1 MVPALEIE
9 RRLYALRRRMPGI
22 TRLVHGRANVRYL
35 TGYDG
40 GGFTPWLV
48 IGDDA
53 CGLVHYS
60 ADEDSVARLVERG
73 VTAFPFEPH
82 DDPYEVLRAAMPAG
96 PLAADVRWWTAG
108 ELRGLERDVDD
119 CSDVLTAL
127 RAVKSEWEQ
136 DCLRRSG
143 AVTVGVM
150 DHLEAAADGSTA
162 RELGAALYAEAIAQG
177 SGPFTSIPYVA
188 VGDATFE
195 NHTTWDWHARQDASE
210 QACGPYL
217 LEFATSIEG
226 YGVPLS
232 RSRTKDREGR
242 RALQAVEAGV
252 ERVRAALRPGARANV
267 LHESMR
273 GAIED
278 AGFRFAHRAG
288 YSIGLGDLETWME
301 GAVALLG
308 PQDQRAIEPGM
319 AFHVVGSVVEPGRF
333 GVARSNS
340 LLVTEDEC
348 EVLSA

>member
-1 MVPALEIE
+1 
-9 RRLYALRRRMPGI
+9 
-22 TRLVHGRANVRYL
+22 
-35 TGYDG
+35 
-40 GGFTPWLV
+40 
-48 IGDDA
+48 
-53 CGLVHYS
+53 VHYS
-60 ADEDSVARLVERG
+60 ADEDSVVRLVEDG
-73 VTAFPFEPH
+73 IEAFAFEPNE
-82 DDPYEVLRAAMPAG
+82 DPYDVLRAALPAG
-96 PLAADVRWWTAG
+96 RVATDLRWWTAA
-108 ELRGLERDVDD
+108 ETRGLGIELED
-119 CSDVLTAL
+119 CSDVLTEL

-136 DCLRRSG
+136 ECLRRCG
-143 AVTVGVM
+143 AVTVAVM

-195 NHTTWDWHARQDASE
+195 NHTTWDWHGRQDTAE
-210 QACGPYL
+210 QVCGSYL
-217 LEFATSIEG
+217 FEFATSVEG

-232 RSRTKDREGR
+232 RSRTEDRDGR
-242 RALQAVEAGV
+242 RALEAVERGV
-252 ERVRAALRPGARANV
+252 ARVREALRPGARAND
-267 LHESMR
+267 LHEAMR
-273 GAIED
+273 SSIED

-308 PQDQRAIEPGM
+308 PQDDRAIEPGM